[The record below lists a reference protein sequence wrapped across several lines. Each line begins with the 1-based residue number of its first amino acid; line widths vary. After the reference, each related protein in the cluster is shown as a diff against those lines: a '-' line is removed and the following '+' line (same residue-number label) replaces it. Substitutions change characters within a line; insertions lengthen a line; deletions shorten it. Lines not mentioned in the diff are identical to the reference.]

1 MRPGG
6 QIVNILFRWDRLR
19 EDSHEREAYS
29 PACACCFRLDISRME
44 ERGIEKV
51 SRINGIGII
60 YVLAAR

>member
-1 MRPGG
+1 MRLGG
-6 QIVNILFRWDRLR
+6 QIVSILFRWDRLR